1 GSPSR
6 RARRSPSVVAS
17 GAARLLIFGHFT
29 ARLAAIVAF
38 APFHRSAR
46 ASLSPRT
53 AGNSGAA
60 RLLIF
65 GHFTARL
72 AAIVAFAP
80 FHRSARASLSPR
92 TAGNSGAARLLIFG
106 HFTARLAAIVPAATP
121 ALLGCLFSVISPL
134 ASQRSCLRQL
144 RRCSARTSTTHR
156 CRSPGRSDSRAC
168 SRRSCPRGRRSSGT
182 IRSCWGSFATRRRRS
197 GTR

>member
-1 GSPSR
+1 F
-6 RARRSPSVVAS
+6 
-17 GAARLLIFGHFT
+17 AARLPPF
-29 ARLAAIVAF
+29 VAS
-38 APFHRSAR
+38 APSHRSPR

-53 AGNSGAA
+53 AGTSGAA

-106 HFTARLAAIVPAATP
+106 HFTARLAAIVPAASP
-121 ALLGCLFSVISPL
+121 ALLGSPFND
-134 ASQRSCLRQL
+134 
-144 RRCSARTSTTHR
+144 TSMQK
-156 CRSPGRSDSRAC
+156 
-168 SRRSCPRGRRSSGT
+168 SGQ
-182 IRSCWGSFATRRRRS
+182 I
-197 GTR
+197 